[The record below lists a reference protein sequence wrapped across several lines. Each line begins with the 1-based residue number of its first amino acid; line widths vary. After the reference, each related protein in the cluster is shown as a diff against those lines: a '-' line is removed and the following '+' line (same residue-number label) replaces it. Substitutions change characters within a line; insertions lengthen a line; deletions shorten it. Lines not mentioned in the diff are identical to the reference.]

1 MIKEEQLKKIA
12 TEILKA
18 YGEGETN
25 ASLAADC
32 LVKADLRGI
41 STHGT
46 YLLIPIFDRI
56 QAGMI
61 SIPTKIDVI
70 KEMGAV
76 TIMDGGNGLGQLAAR
91 RAMEISVEKAKDFG
105 NAITSVKNTNNIS
118 FLGYYTEIASK
129 AGMIGIAASNAAPA
143 IAPWGSRE
151 AFIGTNPFSIS
162 IPAKNRRTILL
173 DMSSSLVARGKIRQA
188 SRNKKSIPLNWA
200 LDTEGNPTTNPEE
213 ALKGTLLPIAGPKGS
228 GLAIIIDIL
237 AGMLSGS
244 KYGTEVKTFHKLEGE
259 TGVGMF
265 CVAINIEYFLNLE
278 EFISQVDHYIDSVK
292 NLKKVKDVSEIYL
305 PGEIEFLKEEKAKNE
320 GIELAL
326 STVEKLNDILSQI
339 GSKLRL

>member
-12 TEILKA
+12 SEILKA
-18 YGEGETN
+18 YGESETN

-61 SIPTKIDVI
+61 SIPTKIDII
-70 KEMGAV
+70 KEKGAV

-91 RAMEISVEKAKDFG
+91 RAMEISVEKAKDSG
-105 NAITSVKNTNNIS
+105 IATTSVKNANNIS
-118 FLGYYTEIASK
+118 FLGYYTEIASR
-129 AGMIGIAASNAAPA
+129 AGMIGIAACNAAPA

-188 SRNKKSIPLNWA
+188 FRNKKSIPLNWA
-200 LDTEGNPTTNPEE
+200 LDAEGNPTTNPEE

-237 AGMLSGS
+237 TGMLSGS

-265 CVAINIEYFLNLE
+265 CVAINIGYFLNLK
-278 EFISQVDHYIDSVK
+278 EFLSQVDHYIDSVK
-292 NLKKVKDVSEIYL
+292 NLKKVKDISEIYL

-326 STVEKLNDILSQI
+326 STAEKLNDILSEI